1 MRNFFQEIIWPKL
14 SYSLTLRIS
23 YEIEYFHPS
32 IKDIVDG
39 WPSSIRA
46 DYRRI
51 SLLIKEYGP
60 NMRMPHTK
68 AMGGGLFEM
77 RPKGWDGIG
86 RALYCYL
93 QGKKI
98 IILHVFIKKKQ
109 TTPLKE
115 LKVARKRLQEIENG

>member
-1 MRNFFQEIIWPKL
+1 
-14 SYSLTLRIS
+14 
-23 YEIEYFHPS
+23 
-32 IKDIVDG
+32 
-39 WPSSIRA
+39 
-46 DYRRI
+46 
-51 SLLIKEYGP
+51 
-60 NMRMPHTK
+60 
-68 AMGGGLFEM
+68 M

-115 LKVARKRLQEIENG
+115 LKVARKRLQEIENR